1 MNMNWMDNAV
11 GNTVYILDHYPGPI
25 TLVAAL
31 TGSALVA
38 YWVSQWVKNH
48 KPKDTDEEM
57 KRRQLLDQRYADG
70 FGDVLFDMLMKDEIT
85 RHEYRRDCRRFGIA
99 YRLSDLLVKK
109 NPKRGMSYRVKKNCS
124 EMHRTPYMGA
134 KLPGPKPGEGSP
146 IVAVVSVKQ
155 RKVWVARLTRR
166 SA

>member
-1 MNMNWMDNAV
+1 MDMNWMDNAV
-11 GNTVYILDHYPGPI
+11 ANAVYILDHYPGPV

-31 TGSALVA
+31 TSSAIVA

-48 KPKDTDEEM
+48 KPKDTDAEM
-57 KRRQLLDQRYADG
+57 KRRQLLDQKYADG
-70 FGDVLFDMLMKDEIT
+70 FGDILFDMLMKDEIT

-109 NPKRGMSYRVKKNCS
+109 NPKRGLKYRVQKNCADI
-124 EMHRTPYMGA
+124 HRTPPLAG
-134 KLPGPKPGEGSP
+134 KSVGPSP
-146 IVAVVSVKQ
+146 RNDRPVVAVVSK
-155 RKVWVARLTRR
+155 RKIWVARLTRK